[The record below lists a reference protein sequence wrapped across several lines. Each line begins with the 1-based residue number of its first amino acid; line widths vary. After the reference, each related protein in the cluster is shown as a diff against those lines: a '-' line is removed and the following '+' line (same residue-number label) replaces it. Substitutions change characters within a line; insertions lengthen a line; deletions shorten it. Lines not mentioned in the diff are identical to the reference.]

1 MLFDLFFC
9 LCMPMFILYFFFLR
23 KPQED
28 RFFDDIYS
36 HKLKQIWWLHRK
48 EWHLIQIDQNTIV
61 KRPRTTIGDITKYNG
76 VMLKN
81 FMIDNVHKKSDAFSI
96 DKLYRFRF

>member
-48 EWHLIQIDQNTIV
+48 EWHLIQISPNTIV
-61 KRPRTTIGDITKYNG
+61 KRPRTSVGDITRNNG
-76 VMLKN
+76 VMLEN

-96 DKLYRFRF
+96 DKLYRLRF

>member
-1 MLFDLFFC
+1 
-9 LCMPMFILYFFFLR
+9 MPMFILYFFFLR

-48 EWHLIQIDQNTIV
+48 EWHLIQISPNTIV
-61 KRPRTTIGDITKYNG
+61 KRPRTSVGDITRNNG
-76 VMLKN
+76 VMLEN

-96 DKLYRFRF
+96 DKLYRLRF